1 MAVEIKKLQNSN
13 VEFVI
18 TLEGQEIKPLRAK
31 VLGSIAREV
40 ELPGFRK
47 GKAPL
52 STVEAKFAG
61 TLKEEVAELVLKQNF
76 ETIVKDNG
84 LKPVDYVKTTAVELT
99 EDKFVGTFVVDVY
112 PEVTL
117 GEYKGIEAKKEET
130 NVSEDAVNTEIQ
142 NLLDAGAKLTEA
154 EEGYRAQLEDT
165 ITLDFEGFIEGQA
178 FEGGKAEGYAL
189 QLGSKS
195 FIDTFEDQL
204 VGYAVGQE
212 GDITV
217 SFPAEY
223 FKEDLAGKPAL
234 FKVKVTGIKKMEK
247 PALDDEFAKDNG
259 FDDLAALKAKKTEEL
274 KIKEENRVESA
285 YRNEILSKVIENAS
299 LIVPNSMINR
309 EVNSRLAEFENSLKQ
324 QGANL
329 EMYLQMSGLTME
341 GVADQVRPMAE
352 GRVRRDIVLGAVAEA
367 EGLSVEDAEVETK
380 MADIAKLYNMD
391 SDKLKAELI
400 KAKNFENFV
409 ENLKVDIEIQKT
421 IEFLVAN
428 VK

>member
-1 MAVEIKKLQNSN
+1 MAVVINKLQNSN
-13 VEFVI
+13 VEFVV
-18 TLEGQEIKPLRAK
+18 TLEGQEVKTLRNK
-31 VLGSIAREV
+31 VLQSIAREV

-52 STVEAKFAG
+52 STVEGKYAHA
-61 TLKEEVAELVLKQNF
+61 LKEEVAEVVLKQNF
-76 ETIVKDNG
+76 ETIVKENG
-84 LKPVDYVKTTAVELT
+84 LKPVDYVKTTGIELT
-99 EDKFVGTFVVDVY
+99 EEKFVGTFIVDVY

-117 GEYKGIEAKKEET
+117 GEYKGIEATKEEA
-130 NVSEDAVNTEIQ
+130 NVSADAVDAEIAA
-142 NLLDAGAKLTEA
+142 LLDRGAKLVEA
-154 EEGYRAQLEDT
+154 EEGYRAQTDDT
-165 ITLDFEGFIEGQA
+165 ITLDFEGFIDGVP

-195 FIDTFEDQL
+195 FIDTFEEQL

-212 GDITV
+212 GDVNV

-223 FKEDLAGKPAL
+223 FKEDLAGKPAV
-234 FKVKVTGIKKMEK
+234 FKVKVTGIKKLEK

-259 FDDLAALKAKKTEEL
+259 FDSLEDLKAKKAEEL
-274 KIKEENRVESA
+274 KAKEENRVESA
-285 YRNEILSKVIENAS
+285 YRNAILSKVIENAS
-299 LIVPNSMINR
+299 LIVPASMVGR
-309 EVNSRLAEFENSLKQ
+309 EVQNRLVEFENTLKQ

-329 EMYLQMSGLTME
+329 EMYLQMSGLTMD
-341 GVADQVRPMAE
+341 GIADQVRPMAE
-352 GRVRRDIVLGAVAEA
+352 GRVRRDIVLGAIADA
-367 EGLSVEDAEVETK
+367 EGLSVTDEEVETK

-391 SDKLKAELI
+391 ADKLKAELI

-409 ENLKVDIEIQKT
+409 ENLKVDVEIQKT

>member
-1 MAVEIKKLQNSN
+1 MAVAINKLQNSN

-31 VLGSIAREV
+31 VLQSIGREV

-52 STVEAKFAG
+52 STVEAKFAHV
-61 TLKEEVAELVLKQNF
+61 LKEEVAELVLKQNF
-76 ETIVKDNG
+76 ETIIKENDI
-84 LKPVDYVKTTAVELT
+84 KPVDYVKTTAIELT
-99 EDKFVGTFVVDVY
+99 EEKFVGTFLVDVY

-117 GEYKGIEAKKEET
+117 GEYKGIEATKEEV
-130 NVSEDAVNTEIQ
+130 NVSEDMVNAEIQ
-142 NLLDAGAKLTEA
+142 NLLDRGAKLVEA
-154 EEGYRAQLEDT
+154 EEGYRAQLDDT
-165 ITLDFEGFIEGQA
+165 VTLDFEGFVDGVA
-178 FEGGKAEGYAL
+178 FEGGKAEGYSL

-195 FIDTFEDQL
+195 FIDTFEEQL

-212 GDITV
+212 GEVNV

-234 FKVKVTGIKKMEK
+234 FKVKVTGIKKLEK

-259 FDDLAALKAKKTEEL
+259 FDSLEDLKTKKSEEIKAREEQ
-274 KIKEENRVESA
+274 RVESA
-285 YRNEILSKVIENAS
+285 YRNAILTKVIENAS
-299 LIVPNSMINR
+299 LIVPASMINR
-309 EVNSRLAEFENSLKQ
+309 EINNRLVEFENTLKQ

-329 EMYLQMSGLTME
+329 DMYLQMSGLGMDGIVE
-341 GVADQVRPMAE
+341 QIRPMAE
-352 GRVRRDIVLGAVAEA
+352 GRVRRDIILAKVAEV
-367 EGLSVEDAEVETK
+367 EGINVSDEEVETK
-380 MADIAKLYNMD
+380 MAEIATIYNMD
-391 SDKLKAELI
+391 SDKLKQELV

-409 ENLKVDIEIQKT
+409 ENLKIDIEIQKT

>member
-1 MAVEIKKLQNSN
+1 MAVAINKLQNSN

-31 VLGSIAREV
+31 VLQSIGREV

-52 STVEAKFAG
+52 STVEAKFAHV
-61 TLKEEVAELVLKQNF
+61 LKEEVAELVLKQNF
-76 ETIVKDNG
+76 ETIIKENDI
-84 LKPVDYVKTTAVELT
+84 KPVDYVKTTAIELT
-99 EDKFVGTFVVDVY
+99 EEKFVGTFLVDVY

-117 GEYKGIEAKKEET
+117 GEYKGIEATKEEV
-130 NVSEDAVNTEIQ
+130 NVSEDMVNAEIQ
-142 NLLDAGAKLTEA
+142 NLLDRGAKLVEA
-154 EEGYRAQLEDT
+154 EEGYRAQLDDT
-165 ITLDFEGFIEGQA
+165 VTLDFEGFVDGVA
-178 FEGGKAEGYAL
+178 FEGGKAEGYSL

-195 FIDTFEDQL
+195 FIDTFEEQL
-204 VGYAVGQE
+204 VGYAVGHE
-212 GDITV
+212 GEVNV

-234 FKVKVTGIKKMEK
+234 FKVKVTGIKKLEK

-259 FDDLAALKAKKTEEL
+259 FDSLEDLKTKKSEEIKAREEQ
-274 KIKEENRVESA
+274 RVESA
-285 YRNEILSKVIENAS
+285 YRNAILTKVIENAS
-299 LIVPNSMINR
+299 LIVPASMINR
-309 EVNSRLAEFENSLKQ
+309 EINNRLVEFENTLKQ

-329 EMYLQMSGLTME
+329 DMYLQMSGLGMDGIVE
-341 GVADQVRPMAE
+341 QIRPMAE
-352 GRVRRDIVLGAVAEA
+352 GRVRRDIILAKVAEV
-367 EGLSVEDAEVETK
+367 EGINVSDEEVETK
-380 MADIAKLYNMD
+380 MAEIATIYNMD
-391 SDKLKAELI
+391 SDKLKQELV

-409 ENLKVDIEIQKT
+409 ENLKIDIEIQKT

>member
-1 MAVEIKKLQNSN
+1 MAVAINKLQNSN

-31 VLGSIAREV
+31 VLQSIGREV

-52 STVEAKFAG
+52 STVEAKFAHV
-61 TLKEEVAELVLKQNF
+61 LKEEVAELVLKQNF
-76 ETIVKDNG
+76 ETIIKENDI
-84 LKPVDYVKTTAVELT
+84 KPVDYVKTTAIELT
-99 EDKFVGTFVVDVY
+99 EEKFVGTFLVDVY

-117 GEYKGIEAKKEET
+117 GEYKGIEATKEEV
-130 NVSEDAVNTEIQ
+130 NVSEDMVNAEIQ
-142 NLLDAGAKLTEA
+142 NLLDRGAKLVEA
-154 EEGYRAQLEDT
+154 EEGYRAQLDDT
-165 ITLDFEGFIEGQA
+165 VTLDFEGFVDGVA
-178 FEGGKAEGYAL
+178 FEGGKAEGYSL

-195 FIDTFEDQL
+195 FIDTFEEQL

-212 GDITV
+212 GDVNV

-234 FKVKVTGIKKMEK
+234 FKVKVSGIKKLEK

-259 FDDLAALKAKKTEEL
+259 FDSLEDLKTKKSEEIKAREEQ
-274 KIKEENRVESA
+274 RVESA
-285 YRNEILSKVIENAS
+285 YRNAILTKVIENAS
-299 LIVPNSMINR
+299 LIVPASMINR
-309 EVNSRLAEFENSLKQ
+309 EINNRLVEFENTLKQ

-329 EMYLQMSGLTME
+329 DMYLQMSGLGMDGIVE
-341 GVADQVRPMAE
+341 QIRPMAE
-352 GRVRRDIVLGAVAEA
+352 GRVRRDIILAKVAEV
-367 EGLSVEDAEVETK
+367 EGINVSDEEVETK
-380 MADIAKLYNMD
+380 MAEIATIYNMD
-391 SDKLKAELI
+391 SDKLKQELV

-409 ENLKVDIEIQKT
+409 ENLKIDIEIQKT

>member
-1 MAVEIKKLQNSN
+1 MAVAINKLQNSN

-18 TLEGQEIKPLRAK
+18 TLEGQEITSLRGK
-31 VLGSIAREV
+31 VLQSIGREV

-52 STVEAKFAG
+52 STVEAKFSHV
-61 TLKEEVAELVLKQNF
+61 LKEEVAELVLKQNF
-76 ETIVKDNG
+76 ETIIKEND
-84 LKPVDYVKTTAVELT
+84 LKPVDYVKTTAIELS

-117 GEYKGIEAKKEET
+117 GEYQGIEATKEEV
-130 NVSEDAVNTEIQ
+130 NVSEDMVNSEIQ
-142 NLLDAGAKLTEA
+142 TLLDRGAKLVEA
-154 EEGYRAQLEDT
+154 EEGYRAQLDDT
-165 ITLDFEGFIEGQA
+165 VTLDFEGFVDGVA

-195 FIDTFEDQL
+195 FIDTFEEQL

-212 GDITV
+212 GEVNV

-234 FKVKVTGIKKMEK
+234 FKVKVSGIKKLEK

-259 FDDLAALKAKKTEEL
+259 FDSLEDLKTKKSEE
-274 KIKEENRVESA
+274 IKTREEQRVESA
-285 YRNEILSKVIENAS
+285 YRNSILTKVIENAS
-299 LIVPNSMINR
+299 VIVPASMINR
-309 EVNSRLAEFENSLKQ
+309 EINNRLVEFENTLKQ

-329 EMYLQMSGLTME
+329 DMYLQMSGLGMDGIVE
-341 GVADQVRPMAE
+341 QIRPMAE
-352 GRVRRDIVLGAVAEA
+352 GRVRRDIILAKVAEV
-367 EGLSVEDAEVETK
+367 EGINVSDEEVETK
-380 MADIAKLYNMD
+380 MAEIATIYNMD
-391 SDKLKAELI
+391 SDKLKQELV

-409 ENLKVDIEIQKT
+409 ENLKIDIEIQKT
-421 IEFLVAN
+421 IEFLVA
-428 VK
+428 KAK

>member
-1 MAVEIKKLQNSN
+1 MAVAINKLQNSN

-31 VLGSIAREV
+31 VLQSIGREV

-52 STVEAKFAG
+52 STVEAKFAHV
-61 TLKEEVAELVLKQNF
+61 LKEEVAELVLKQNF
-76 ETIVKDNG
+76 ETIIKENDI
-84 LKPVDYVKTTAVELT
+84 KPVDYVKTTAIELT
-99 EDKFVGTFVVDVY
+99 EEKFVGTFIVDVY

-117 GEYKGIEAKKEET
+117 GEYKGIEATKEEANAT
-130 NVSEDAVNTEIQ
+130 EELVNAEIQ
-142 NLLDAGAKLTEA
+142 NLLDRGAKLVEA
-154 EEGYRAQLEDT
+154 EEGYRAQLDDT
-165 ITLDFEGFIEGQA
+165 VTLDFEGFVDGVA
-178 FEGGKAEGYAL
+178 FEGGKADGYSL

-195 FIDTFEDQL
+195 FIDTFEEQL

-212 GDITV
+212 GEVNV

-234 FKVKVTGIKKMEK
+234 FKVKVTGIKKLEK

-259 FDDLAALKAKKTEEL
+259 FDSLEDLKTKKSEEIKAREEQ
-274 KIKEENRVESA
+274 RVESA
-285 YRNEILSKVIENAS
+285 YRNAILTKVIENAS
-299 LIVPNSMINR
+299 LIVPASMINR
-309 EVNSRLAEFENSLKQ
+309 EINNRLVEFENTLKQ

-329 EMYLQMSGLTME
+329 DMYLQMSGLGMDGIVE
-341 GVADQVRPMAE
+341 QIRPMAE
-352 GRVRRDIVLGAVAEA
+352 GRVRRDIILAKVAEV
-367 EGLSVEDAEVETK
+367 EGINVSDEEVETK
-380 MADIAKLYNMD
+380 MAEIATIYNMD
-391 SDKLKAELI
+391 SDKLKQELV

-409 ENLKVDIEIQKT
+409 ENLKIDIEIQKT

>member
-1 MAVEIKKLQNSN
+1 MAVAINKLQNSN

-31 VLGSIAREV
+31 VLQSIAREV

-52 STVEAKFAG
+52 STVEAKFAHV
-61 TLKEEVAELVLKQNF
+61 LKEEVAELVLKQNF
-76 ETIVKDNG
+76 ETIIKEND
-84 LKPVDYVKTTAVELT
+84 LKPVDYVKTIAIELT

-117 GEYKGIEAKKEET
+117 GEYKGIEATKEEA
-130 NVSEDAVNTEIQ
+130 NVTDDMVNSEIQ
-142 NLLDAGAKLTEA
+142 NLLDRGAKLVEA
-154 EEGYRAQLEDT
+154 EEGYRAQLDDT
-165 ITLDFEGFIEGQA
+165 VTLDFEGFVDGVA

-195 FIDTFEDQL
+195 FIDTFEEQL
-204 VGYAVGQE
+204 VSYAVGQE
-212 GDITV
+212 GEVNV

-234 FKVKVTGIKKMEK
+234 FKVKVTGIKKLEK

-259 FDDLAALKAKKTEEL
+259 FDSLEDL
-274 KIKEENRVESA
+274 KIKKSEEIKTREEQRVESA
-285 YRNEILSKVIENAS
+285 YRNSILTKVIENAS
-299 LIVPNSMINR
+299 VIVPASMINR
-309 EVNSRLAEFENSLKQ
+309 EINNRLVEFENTLKQ

-329 EMYLQMSGLTME
+329 DMYLQMSGLGMDGIVE
-341 GVADQVRPMAE
+341 QIRPMAE
-352 GRVRRDIVLGAVAEA
+352 GRVRRDIILAKVAE
-367 EGLSVEDAEVETK
+367 VEAINVSDEEVETK
-380 MADIAKLYNMD
+380 MTEIATVYNMD
-391 SDKLKAELI
+391 SDKLKQELV

-409 ENLKVDIEIQKT
+409 ENLKIDIEIQKT
-421 IEFLVAN
+421 FEFLVAN

>member
-1 MAVEIKKLQNSN
+1 MAVAINKLQNSN

-31 VLGSIAREV
+31 VLQSIGREV

-52 STVEAKFAG
+52 STVEAKFAHV
-61 TLKEEVAELVLKQNF
+61 LKEEVAELVLKQNF
-76 ETIVKDNG
+76 ETIIKENDI
-84 LKPVDYVKTTAVELT
+84 KPVDYVKTTAIELT
-99 EDKFVGTFVVDVY
+99 EEKFVGTFLVDVY

-117 GEYKGIEAKKEET
+117 GEYKGIEATKEEV
-130 NVSEDAVNTEIQ
+130 NVSEDMVNAEIQ
-142 NLLDAGAKLTEA
+142 NLLDRGAKLVEA
-154 EEGYRAQLEDT
+154 EEGYRAQLDDT
-165 ITLDFEGFIEGQA
+165 VTLDFEGFVDGVA
-178 FEGGKAEGYAL
+178 FEGGKAEGYSL

-195 FIDTFEDQL
+195 FIDTFEEQL

-212 GDITV
+212 GEVNV

-234 FKVKVTGIKKMEK
+234 FKVKVTGIKKLEK

-259 FDDLAALKAKKTEEL
+259 FDSLKDLKTKKSEE
-274 KIKEENRVESA
+274 IKVREEQRVESG
-285 YRNEILSKVIENAS
+285 YRNAILTKVIENAS
-299 LIVPNSMINR
+299 LIVPASMINR
-309 EVNSRLAEFENSLKQ
+309 EINNRLVEFENTLKQ

-329 EMYLQMSGLTME
+329 DMYLQMSGLGMDGIVE
-341 GVADQVRPMAE
+341 QIRPMAE
-352 GRVRRDIVLGAVAEA
+352 GRVRRDIILAKVAEV
-367 EGLSVEDAEVETK
+367 EGINVSDEEVETK
-380 MADIAKLYNMD
+380 MAEIATIYNMD
-391 SDKLKAELI
+391 SDKLKQELV

-409 ENLKVDIEIQKT
+409 ENLKIDIEIQKT

>member
-1 MAVEIKKLQNSN
+1 MAVAINKLQNSN

-18 TLEGQEIKPLRAK
+18 TLEGQEVKTLRNK
-31 VLGSIAREV
+31 VLQSIAREV

-52 STVEAKFAG
+52 STVEGKYAHV
-61 TLKEEVAELVLKQNF
+61 LKEEVAELVLKQNF
-76 ETIVKDNG
+76 ETVVKENG
-84 LKPVDYVKTTAVELT
+84 LKPVDYVKTTGIELT
-99 EDKFVGTFVVDVY
+99 EEKFVGTFVVDVY

-117 GEYKGIEAKKEET
+117 GEYKGIEATKEEA
-130 NVSEDAVNTEIQ
+130 NVSAEAVDAEIAA
-142 NLLDAGAKLTEA
+142 LLDRGAKLVEA
-154 EEGYRAQLEDT
+154 EEGYRAQNDDT
-165 ITLDFEGFIEGQA
+165 ITLDFEGFIDGVP

-195 FIDTFEDQL
+195 FIDTFEEQL

-212 GDITV
+212 GDVNV

-223 FKEDLAGKPAL
+223 FKEDLAGKPAV
-234 FKVKVTGIKKMEK
+234 FKVKVTGIKKLEK

-259 FDDLAALKAKKTEEL
+259 FDSLEDLKAKKAEEL
-274 KIKEENRVESA
+274 KAKEENRVESA
-285 YRNEILSKVIENAS
+285 YRNAILSKVIENAS
-299 LIVPNSMINR
+299 LIVPASMVGR
-309 EVNSRLAEFENSLKQ
+309 EVQNRLAEFENTLKQ

-329 EMYLQMSGLTME
+329 EMYLQMSGLTMD
-341 GVADQVRPMAE
+341 GIADQVRPMAE
-352 GRVRRDIVLGAVAEA
+352 GRVRRDIVLGAIADA
-367 EGLSVEDAEVETK
+367 EGLSVTDEEVETK

-391 SDKLKAELI
+391 ADKLKAELI

-409 ENLKVDIEIQKT
+409 ENLKVDVEIQKT

>member
-1 MAVEIKKLQNSN
+1 MAVAINKLQNSN

-31 VLGSIAREV
+31 VLQSIGREV

-52 STVEAKFAG
+52 STVEAKFAHV
-61 TLKEEVAELVLKQNF
+61 LKEEVAELVLKQNF
-76 ETIVKDNG
+76 ETIIKENDI
-84 LKPVDYVKTTAVELT
+84 KPVDYVKTTAIELT
-99 EDKFVGTFVVDVY
+99 EEKFVGTFVVDVY

-117 GEYKGIEAKKEET
+117 GEYKGIEATKEEA
-130 NVSEDAVNTEIQ
+130 NVSEETVNAEIQ
-142 NLLDAGAKLTEA
+142 NLLDRGAKLVEA
-154 EEGYRAQLEDT
+154 EEGYRAQLDDT
-165 ITLDFEGFIEGQA
+165 VTLDFEGFVDGVA
-178 FEGGKAEGYAL
+178 FEGGKAEGYSL

-195 FIDTFEDQL
+195 FIDTFEEQL

-212 GDITV
+212 GDVNV

-234 FKVKVTGIKKMEK
+234 FKVKVSGIKKLEK

-259 FDDLAALKAKKTEEL
+259 FDSLEDLKTKKSEE
-274 KIKEENRVESA
+274 IKVREEQRVESA
-285 YRNEILSKVIENAS
+285 YRNAILTKVIENAS
-299 LIVPNSMINR
+299 LIVPASMINR
-309 EVNSRLAEFENSLKQ
+309 EINNRLVEFENTLKQ

-329 EMYLQMSGLTME
+329 DMYLQMSGLGMDGIVE
-341 GVADQVRPMAE
+341 QIRPMAE
-352 GRVRRDIVLGAVAEA
+352 GRVRRDIILAKVAEV
-367 EGLSVEDAEVETK
+367 EGINVSDEEVETK
-380 MADIAKLYNMD
+380 MAEIATIYNMD
-391 SDKLKAELI
+391 SDKLKQELV

-409 ENLKVDIEIQKT
+409 ENLKIDIEIQKT